1 MDTKR
6 GETKGRQSAARRL
19 KQAVLLAAALGW
31 GAAGAQASTNIELI
45 LDASGSMYTKL
56 PSGQT
61 RIFTAKA
68 VLSDFISRLP
78 ETPGL
83 NVGLRIYGATTSA
96 ASPESCT
103 DSKLVLPMKGLDR
116 KALLGT
122 VAITKPSG
130 ATPIAYSLGL
140 AALDFAQDSS
150 RKLVVLVTDGQESC
164 RGDLKASL
172 AAFKARGI
180 DVDLHIIGIDLGAEA
195 VRSFQGVGT
204 FENATSSGELASALG
219 RAVATVAQPT
229 QTLAPVTV
237 NLTSGG
243 APLPSG
249 PRVSFS
255 SALGGPPTDL
265 ANGGG
270 SYTGSLLPGSYVAT
284 VVASS
289 GTQTFSG
296 LSVTAGAPNRFSFEV
311 GAVGAVKL
319 DFTPAQPVAGSVL
332 KVTFSGAPASQGGS
346 KSWIGVAQTTDP
358 DDAYLDYQYVTG
370 ASGSVTLNV
379 PGEEIAYEL
388 RYHLANPDGS
398 SRVIGR
404 SAPFTPRRVGASLK
418 APAEVVAG
426 SPVSV
431 TWTGPNNARDYVT
444 IVAKGAAEGSYLD
457 YKYTSTSN
465 PLTLTTPVQ
474 EGNYELRYASD
485 ADGKTQASLPIHLK
499 LAAYSLQ
506 APASAVGGGNIQVK
520 WSGPNNPGE
529 YVTVV
534 KKGADVGTYTTYFYT
549 RNGNPGTLKLPTEP
563 GDYELRYSTEG
574 QSPNP
579 TLFSL
584 PLTITAP
591 QGNAAYS
598 LQAPASTTGGAEL
611 QIRWSGPNNS
621 GDYVTVVKKGA
632 DVGTYTQY
640 FYTRDGNPGKL
651 KMPFEPGDYELRYS
665 TEGVSPNPTL
675 FSLPI
680 KVVAASYT
688 MTAPRQARA
697 GSSIQI
703 KWSGPNNPGEYVTVV
718 KKGADVGTYTEY
730 FYTRNGNPGT
740 LPVPSEPG
748 EYELRYST
756 EGVSPNPT
764 LFSLPLTVIR

>member
-1 MDTKR
+1 M
-6 GETKGRQSAARRL
+6 
-19 KQAVLLAAALGW
+19 
-31 GAAGAQASTNIELI
+31 
-45 LDASGSMYTKL
+45 DASGSMYTKL
-56 PSGQT
+56 PGGQT

-68 VLSDFISRLP
+68 VLSDFIGRLP

-116 KALLGT
+116 RALLGT
-122 VAITKPSG
+122 VAATRPSG

-172 AAFKARGI
+172 AAFRSRGI
-180 DVDLHIIGIDLGAEA
+180 EVDLHVIGIDLGAEA
-195 VRSFQGVGT
+195 QRSFQGIGT
-204 FENATSSGELASALG
+204 FENARSSSELASALG
-219 RAVATVAQPT
+219 RAVGAVASPT
-229 QTLAPVTV
+229 AVLAPVTV

-243 APLPSG
+243 APLPGG

-255 SALGGPPTDL
+255 SALGGPATHL
-265 ANGGG
+265 TGGG
-270 SYTGSLLPGSYVAT
+270 DGYTGSLLPGSYVAT
-284 VVASS
+284 VVASA
-289 GTQTFSG
+289 GTQTFSP
-296 LSVTAGAPNRFSFEV
+296 LNVAAGAPNRFSFEV
-311 GAVGAVKL
+311 GTVGAVKL

-332 KVTFSGAPASQGGS
+332 KVSFSGAPASQSG
-346 KSWIGVAQTTDP
+346 KSWIGVAQKTDP
-358 DDAYLDYQYVTG
+358 DDAYLDYQYVAG

-388 RYHLANPDGS
+388 RYHLASPDGS

-404 SAPFTPRRVGASLK
+404 SAPFTPRRVAASLK
-418 APAEVVAG
+418 APPELVAG
-426 SPVSV
+426 SPVTV

-457 YKYTSTSN
+457 YKYTGTGN
-465 PLTLTTPVQ
+465 PLTLATPVQ
-474 EGNYELRYASD
+474 EGDYELRYASD
-485 ADGKTQASLPIHLK
+485 ADGKTQASLPIHLR

-506 APASAVGGGNIQVK
+506 AQASAVGGGSLQVK
-520 WSGPNNPGE
+520 WSGPNTSGE

-534 KKGADVGTYTTYFYT
+534 KKGAAVGSYTSYFYT
-549 RNGNPGTLKLPTEP
+549 RDGNPGTLKLPTEP
-563 GDYELRYSTEG
+563 GEYELRYSTEG

-598 LQAPASTTGGAEL
+598 LQAPASTTGGAEI
-611 QIRWSGPNNS
+611 QVKWSGPNNT
-621 GDYVTVVKKGA
+621 GDYVTVVPAGA
-632 DVGTYTQY
+632 PVGTYTQY

-651 KMPFEPGDYELRYS
+651 KLPFAPGDYELRYS
-665 TEGVSPNPTL
+665 TEGVSPNATL

-680 KVVAASYT
+680 RVAMANYT
-688 MTAPRQARA
+688 LSAPRQARA

-703 KWSGPNNPGEYVTVV
+703 KWSGPNNPGDYVTVV
-718 KKGADVGTYTEY
+718 NMGAEVGTYTRY
-730 FYTRNGNPGT
+730 FYTRDGNPGT

-756 EGVSPNPT
+756 EAASPNPT